1 MAQISRYTFSD
12 GTFLLVGDLDPTAGS
27 GVAAPRGSLFLR
39 PGTTANTLYQ
49 KTGSSATA
57 WTRYAAAAELDPTP
71 TPFTVTAS
79 GGTTTVN
86 FAQGRNAIVT
96 LQAST
101 TFILSNL
108 VPGISYY
115 VQLIQDATGSR
126 IVTWPVAP
134 MDVKF
139 PGGGT
144 PTLSTAAN
152 AIDMVRLWTD
162 GTTIFGEL
170 VGLAYA

>member
-1 MAQISRYTFSD
+1 MALIARYTMTD
-12 GTFLLVGDLDPTAGS
+12 GTAIIVGDHDPSATATD
-27 GVAAPRGSLFLR
+27 APRGSLFLR
-39 PGTTANTLYQ
+39 KGSTGNAAYV
-49 KTGSSATA
+49 KTGTGTTA
-57 WTRYAAAAELDPTP
+57 WTRAVNAADLDPP
-71 TPFTVTAS
+71 ATPFSVIAS

-86 FAQGRNAIVT
+86 FANGRNAIVT
-96 LQAST
+96 LQATT
-101 TFILSNL
+101 TFIISNM
-108 VPGISYY
+108 VAGVSYY

-126 IVTWPVAP
+126 IVTWPTAP

-139 PGGGT
+139 PGGGS

>member
-1 MAQISRYTFSD
+1 MALIARFTLND
-12 GTFLLVGDLDPTAGS
+12 GTALIVGDHDPTSTGTD
-27 GVAAPRGSLFLR
+27 APRGSFYLR
-39 PGTTANTLYQ
+39 KGTTSNACYV
-49 KTGSSATA
+49 KTGTGTTA
-57 WTRYAAAAELDPTP
+57 WTRQASTADLDPAQQ
-71 TPFTVTAS
+71 PFTVTAT
-79 GGTTTVN
+79 GANTTVN
-86 FAQGRNAIVT
+86 FANGRSAIVT

-108 VPGISYY
+108 VPGVTYY
-115 VQLIQDATGSR
+115 VQLIQDGTGSR

-139 PGGGT
+139 PGGGA

-152 AIDMVRLWTD
+152 AIDMVRLWSD

>member
-1 MAQISRYTFSD
+1 MALIARFTLND
-12 GTFLLVGDLDPTAGS
+12 GTALIVGDHDPSATATD
-27 GVAAPRGSLFLR
+27 APRGSLYLR
-39 PGTTANTLYQ
+39 KGSTANAVYV
-49 KTGSSATA
+49 KTGTGTTA
-57 WTRYAAAAELDPTP
+57 WTRLTTPADLDPAAQ
-71 TPFTVTAS
+71 PFTVTAS
-79 GGTTTVN
+79 GGTTTINFVN
-86 FAQGRNAIVT
+86 GRSVIVT
-96 LQAST
+96 LQATT
-101 TFILSNL
+101 TFIISNM

-115 VQLIQDATGSR
+115 VQLIQDGTGSR

-139 PGGGT
+139 PGGGA